1 MRDAR
6 PAPFAAFVE
15 QWHRSSAAA
24 GVVFRSA
31 EERLFDGAKG
41 DDASGR

>member
-1 MRDAR
+1 MREAR
-6 PAPFAAFVE
+6 PAPFAAFVK
-15 QWHRSSAAA
+15 QWHGASAAA

-31 EERLFDGAKG
+31 KERPFGGAKG